1 MGDLI
6 TTYLLFQTIAGNTPV
21 EYILAILVTCGSL
34 IVIRILRKTI
44 KEKLE
49 HIETHLPEREGI
61 LLDNVKDIPLMTYI
75 MISVYMGSLMLA
87 LPDWMDK
94 TLHAVFLV
102 LVISQIG
109 LTFTHIISDIFAT
122 HLFPATKSRNLKQF
136 LNIFLGT
143 IVWLTVA
150 LLILSNLGIAITPLL
165 TSLWVVGIAVAFAL
179 QNILEDIFSSISIY
193 LDSPFQIGDYIEVEG
208 VEGTVTSVG
217 IKTTRI
223 KTIRGEEVV
232 IANRKLTWD
241 VIHNMGAIKHRSVAG
256 RITLV
261 YNTPANKLLLIEKL
275 LNDIVDATDD
285 VVLERM
291 HLIALDASGITYE
304 YLFTIFS
311 NEFEVYLDK
320 NQSILAALLIA
331 LNKNGLEMAYPT
343 QMLYHTAVVPTLPSP
358 LPPPRTVRK
367 TSTK

>member
-34 IVIRILRKTI
+34 IVIWIIRKTI

-102 LVISQIG
+102 LVISQVG

-165 TSLWVVGIAVAFAL
+165 TSL
-179 QNILEDIFSSISIY
+179 
-193 LDSPFQIGDYIEVEG
+193 
-208 VEGTVTSVG
+208 
-217 IKTTRI
+217 
-223 KTIRGEEVV
+223 
-232 IANRKLTWD
+232 
-241 VIHNMGAIKHRSVAG
+241 
-256 RITLV
+256 
-261 YNTPANKLLLIEKL
+261 
-275 LNDIVDATDD
+275 
-285 VVLERM
+285 
-291 HLIALDASGITYE
+291 
-304 YLFTIFS
+304 
-311 NEFEVYLDK
+311 
-320 NQSILAALLIA
+320 
-331 LNKNGLEMAYPT
+331 
-343 QMLYHTAVVPTLPSP
+343 
-358 LPPPRTVRK
+358 
-367 TSTK
+367 